1 MKVFAP
7 CFSLI
12 FGFLIFVSLTVLHAQ
27 DITIDDEGDDAG
39 NIELRIKYAYVQ
51 YKIPDYLIFT
61 GSHLKFGI
69 TQRPWIDFK
78 STSMLTANSR
88 YLVLKSIQ
96 FYLLFLSLWLV
107 FSLSILTENVVV
119 RKEVKNPKPPL
130 LMLPFTLAGG
140 PLNNGFLSPTSSCK
154 EAI

>member
-12 FGFLIFVSLTVLHAQ
+12 FGFLIFVSPTVLHAQ

-61 GSHLKFGI
+61 DSHLKFGI
-69 TQRPWIDFK
+69 TQRPWIDFEEHINAYRK
-78 STSMLTANSR
+78 QQIFSFEKHTLLSVIPK
-88 YLVLKSIQ
+88 LVVGL
-96 FYLLFLSLWLV
+96 
-107 FSLSILTENVVV
+107 FSLHTH
-119 RKEVKNPKPPL
+119 RKRR
-130 LMLPFTLAGG
+130 G
-140 PLNNGFLSPTSSCK
+140 
-154 EAI
+154 